1 MIMEK
6 NYPTNVEQHLERISG
21 EVKEY
26 QQQKG
31 IEQADRNA
39 VKEVLRPYVER
50 APAQSSAPSSGM
62 SPVLPNYLQNDAPE
76 VKAKVTELV
85 NGAFQQGIEKSIAEA
100 ARYGPYILDAFHDAL
115 TSKVYDELKLRR
127 LI

>member
-1 MIMEK
+1 MEK

-50 APAQSSAPSSGM
+50 APAQSSAPSSGI

-85 NGAFQQGIEKSIAEA
+85 NGAFQHGIEKSIAEA